1 LLSYEAIALNGIAVM
16 SSTSFDRI
24 YLHAIKPV
32 IEKVYAFWQAMQA
45 YEHLAREPFGKVLIK
60 VVD

>member
-1 LLSYEAIALNGIAVM
+1 M
-16 SSTSFDRI
+16 PSTSFNRMNP
-24 YLHAIKPV
+24 HAIKPV
-32 IEKVYAFWQAMQA
+32 IEKVCAFGQAMQA